1 MKKWLLSAIVL
12 VAAWAPGASRAGPIV
27 EIGLEFVSFTTQISG
42 DPTNN
47 YVTASAPAGSI
58 GQSFSGTARASGA
71 SLAMVLGFGGYDDD
85 SGAWSVNWNARFR
98 VNQPGIKVDIGLSF
112 LDSGWAV
119 SSGWAKS
126 AESTSVSVSVNGVQ
140 RLSDHQS
147 SSCNTISLDCE
158 DASGNASAT
167 QITLD
172 KLFVG
177 QLIDISGSLSAAAS
191 TSAGPFCGSPAN
203 FRSCLGLGFGQST
216 ASFTITAIPEPSSAT
231 LAGAGL
237 LVAGVMLRRRGHRG
251 QTNRR
256 GSATIG
262 APTDRTRGAQCQRPT
277 TPPHTDGRPSR
288 TKASSTT
295 SARSGRSTTQAGRG
309 SASSPIDTTQT

>member
-1 MKKWLLSAIVL
+1 MKKWSLSGFVFL
-12 VAAWAPGASRAGPIV
+12 AALAPGPSHAGPIL

-42 DPTNN
+42 DPANN
-47 YVTASAPAGSI
+47 YVTVSAPAGSI
-58 GQSFSGTARASGA
+58 GQSFSGTAHASGA
-71 SLAMVLGFGGYDDD
+71 ALAMVLGFGGYDDD
-85 SGAWSVNWNARFR
+85 SGAWSVSWTARFK

-112 LDSGWAV
+112 VDTGWAV

-158 DASGNASAT
+158 NSSGNASAT

-177 QLIDISGSLSAAAS
+177 QLIDISGSLYAAAS
-191 TSAGPFCGSPAN
+191 ASAGPFCGSPAS
-203 FRSCLGLGFGQST
+203 FRSCLGMGFGQST
-216 ASFTITAIPEPSSAT
+216 ASFTITAIPEPSSAM

-237 LVAGVMLRRRGHRG
+237 IVVGLMLRP
-251 QTNRR
+251 R
-256 GSATIG
+256 GSRS
-262 APTDRTRGAQCQRPT
+262 PTSLR
-277 TPPHTDGRPSR
+277 
-288 TKASSTT
+288 
-295 SARSGRSTTQAGRG
+295 
-309 SASSPIDTTQT
+309 

>member
-1 MKKWLLSAIVL
+1 MKKWLLSAVVFL
-12 VAAWAPGASRAGPIV
+12 AAWVPGASRAGPIV

-47 YVTASAPAGSI
+47 YVTVSAPAGTI
-58 GQSFSGTARASGA
+58 GESFSGTAHASGA
-71 SLAMVLGFGGYDDD
+71 SLAMVMGFGGYDDD

-98 VNQPGIKVDIGLSF
+98 VNQPGIKVDIALLF
-112 LDSGWAV
+112 EDFGWTV

-126 AESTSVSVSVNGVQ
+126 AESTSVIVSVDGVQ

-158 DASGNASAT
+158 HASGNASAT

-177 QLIDISGSLSAAAS
+177 RLIDISGSLSAAAS
-191 TSAGPFCGSPAN
+191 ASAGPLCGSPAN
-203 FRSCLGLGFGQST
+203 FRSCLGLGFGQSHAT
-216 ASFTITAIPEPSSAT
+216 FTITAIPEPSSAM

-237 LVAGVMLRRRGHRG
+237 IVAGLMLRHRG
-251 QTNRR
+251 SRSPTNLR
-256 GSATIG
+256 
-262 APTDRTRGAQCQRPT
+262 
-277 TPPHTDGRPSR
+277 
-288 TKASSTT
+288 
-295 SARSGRSTTQAGRG
+295 
-309 SASSPIDTTQT
+309 